1 MDLPPAPRIARPL
14 QTFVGDARGSMVE
27 RWATIAGAIGVTCVV
42 SANLVASAAKHD
54 MLPQLVWHTNDKA
67 QIAYAAPAPRPSGS
81 IDYTVTASIASPS
94 ATTRLD
100 PCTGKIK

>member
-1 MDLPPAPRIARPL
+1 MDQPPAPRIARLLRP
-14 QTFVGDARGSMVE
+14 FGADIRGGMVE

-54 MLPQLVWHTNDKA
+54 MLPQLVWHVNDKI
-67 QIAYAAPAPRPSGS
+67 QTAYAAPAPGAAGS
-81 IDYTVTASIASPS
+81 IDYMATASIASPS

-100 PCTGKIK
+100 PCTGRIK